1 MADQALGRRIIL
13 LLDGTWNDSDF
24 GPFDTNIVRL
34 RGLIASDSDAADI
47 KPPYEK
53 VAASAPAN
61 MVTKPVSNARPN
73 IVFYERG
80 VGTGTLIDRLFG
92 GAIGTGLEDNIR
104 RAYKFLSFHY
114 KPGDEIFIFG
124 FSRGSYTARSLVG
137 YIASAGLL
145 LPKECNEETERKAW
159 DFYRTPPNE
168 RLPGVWYDLEK
179 YMNDRDQLR
188 VDCLGVFDTVGALGI
203 PLEGFVRANRERYEF
218 HDVDLNVLDKSLCIE
233 GQHFAKRNDR
243 DGPRQITHLGV
254 LLHRHERQLGQ
265 LD

>member
-104 RAYKFLSFHY
+104 RAYKFLSFVDGVHNT
-114 KPGDEIFIFG
+114 
-124 FSRGSYTARSLVG
+124 TAQLHIHHQHDLRQVCVTNELAAFLVSL
-137 YIASAGLL
+137 YL
-145 LPKECNEETERKAW
+145 
-159 DFYRTPPNE
+159 F
-168 RLPGVWYDLEK
+168 
-179 YMNDRDQLR
+179 
-188 VDCLGVFDTVGALGI
+188 
-203 PLEGFVRANRERYEF
+203 
-218 HDVDLNVLDKSLCIE
+218 
-233 GQHFAKRNDR
+233 
-243 DGPRQITHLGV
+243 
-254 LLHRHERQLGQ
+254 
-265 LD
+265 